1 MGNTP
6 MRADN
11 SRHLVAA
18 AQRRSD
24 QTLARAQQALRE
36 LQTAGQPI
44 SVAAVAARA
53 GVSRAWLY
61 TQPELRQQITA
72 LRHAPRPPRHR
83 SHTRQPRTPRYDS
96 GSPWP
101 TSASANSPTRTS
113 SYATR
118 SPRSTGSYEPPRSAP
133 PPASQTPSSTQNV
146 EKHQPQ
152 ELDQHLSRR

>member
-44 SVAAVAARA
+44 SVAAVAAHA

-72 LRHAPRPPRHR
+72 LRHATPP
-83 SHTRQPRTPRYDS
+83 
-96 GSPWP
+96 
-101 TSASANSPTRTS
+101 
-113 SYATR
+113 
-118 SPRSTGSYEPPRSAP
+118 AP
-133 PPASQTPSSTQNV
+133 PPIAPTPASDASLRQRLTLAHQRIHELTDQNQQLRDKIAALHGQLRAAKIGTATRVADTVQHAERRETPA
-146 EKHQPQ
+146 P
-152 ELDQHLSRR
+152 RA